1 MNRIK
6 DKNHMIISIDA
17 GKLLAKLTFLH
28 AEIPQHTR
36 NTRNIPQHYKSNND
50 KPITNIILNR
60 EKLILFPLKSG
71 MK

>member
-50 KPITNIILNR
+50 KPILNR